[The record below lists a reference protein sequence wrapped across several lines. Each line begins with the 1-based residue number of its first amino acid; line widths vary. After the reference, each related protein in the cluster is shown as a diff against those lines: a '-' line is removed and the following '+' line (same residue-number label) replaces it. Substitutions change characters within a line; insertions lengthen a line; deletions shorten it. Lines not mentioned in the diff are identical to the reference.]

1 MKYGVLKKTAA
12 LFMAAVLVTGGCP
25 MGLAETVGISMEAQA
40 ADHGEWVSYGNVGDF
55 TYTIYDNGCVV
66 IDGYEGST
74 AWGTEITIPARVEGK
89 RVTNVDLGFMADAG
103 AIVKVT
109 IPEGVECIENSGF
122 AGFSGMTEINLPSTL
137 TEIGYNAFSG
147 CSSLSK
153 IRIPD
158 SVTSM
163 GETVFEECRSLE
175 TINIPAGMTEI
186 GETFKNSSIK
196 SIVIPGTIS
205 RIGERA
211 FAYCTGLKNVTISEG
226 VAEIGK
232 SAFEESGIT
241 SLTIP
246 GSVKKIGESAFY
258 SCVFLTSLTL
268 QNGVGRIDYSAFNGC
283 SGLTSV
289 TIPGSVGVIGSLAF
303 SGCNGITN
311 VVIQEGVTTIGS
323 HAFDYCD
330 NLSTITIPDSV
341 TTIEYG
347 ALGFHPLTVRCS
359 ETSYTYQYLIQT
371 GFKDSV
377 TQTPAPSPSN
387 PAAKDPFP
395 AGSTCVMS
403 KGIYVS
409 LGNGKAAYK
418 APVNKKAASAVVLD
432 SLIAGGKTYKVTQI
446 NGKAFAGCSKLKKIT
461 IKAKSLK
468 KVGKKAFKGIHKK
481 AVIKVPKSKWKA
493 YKKLFKKKGQ
503 AKSVKIKK

>member
-40 ADHGEWVSYGNVGDF
+40 ADHGMAISQGTVGDF
-55 TYTIYDNGCVV
+55 SYTIYEDGKVV
-66 IDGYEGST
+66 IDEYNGDY
-74 AWGTEITIPARVEGK
+74 WNTEITIPNRVEG
-89 RVTNVDLGFMADAG
+89 RAVTDVDLSDSYSLGYIEKI
-103 AIVKVT
+103 IV
-109 IPEGVECIENSGF
+109 PEGVKRIENSC
-122 AGFSGMTEINLPSTL
+122 FSQCSGLTEITLPSTL
-137 TEIGYNAFSG
+137 KEIGDSAFWECG
-147 CSSLSK
+147 LLSK

-163 GETVFEECRSLE
+163 GDGVFYGCDSLE
-175 TINIPAGMTEI
+175 TINIPSGMTEL
-186 GETFKNSSIK
+186 GDQFKFSGIT
-196 SIVIPGTIS
+196 SIVIPGTITRIKEDAFS
-205 RIGERA
+205 FCAGLKSVTILEGVKEIGEYA
-211 FAYCTGLKNVTISEG
+211 FA
-226 VAEIGK
+226 
-232 SAFEESGIT
+232 ESGIT

-246 GSVKKIGESAFY
+246 GSVKKIGAAAFMTCG
-258 SCVFLTSLTL
+258 SLTSLTL
-268 QNGVGRIDYSAFNGC
+268 KNGVGSIGGAAFSEC
-283 SGLTSV
+283 SGLKSI
-289 TIPGSVGVIGSLAF
+289 TIPGSVGDIGDSAF
-303 SGCNGITN
+303 ASCRGITD
-311 VVIQEGVTTIGS
+311 VIIQEGVTRIGEC
-323 HAFDYCD
+323 AFNDCD

-341 TTIEYG
+341 TTIEDG

-359 ETSYTYQYLIQT
+359 ETSYTYQYLIKT

-403 KGIYVS
+403 KGTYVS